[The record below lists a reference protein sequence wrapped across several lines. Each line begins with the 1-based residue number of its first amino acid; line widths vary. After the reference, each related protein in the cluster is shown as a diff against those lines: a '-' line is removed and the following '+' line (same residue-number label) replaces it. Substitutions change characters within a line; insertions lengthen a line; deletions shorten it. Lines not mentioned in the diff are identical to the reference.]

1 MNRINKVL
9 QWNYVTAKY
18 ASKNID
24 KIWFSRFTNMVDS
37 IYASNE
43 NVFKFNLTCKPTTDS
58 HAFFEICHNDEEMFK
73 FAQSLP
79 CFYDETRLQC
89 VDEQLH
95 FLFLI
100 INNLI
105 NKKRK
110 PEPDNKWTKY
120 LDYFNQALRKI
131 SK

>member
-58 HAFFEICHNDEEMFK
+58 HAFFEICHNDEEMLK

>member
-1 MNRINKVL
+1 MNRIKKVL

-79 CFYDETRLQC
+79 CYYDETRLQC

-100 INNLI
+100 NNNLI
-105 NKKRK
+105 NKK
-110 PEPDNKWTKY
+110 TKT
-120 LDYFNQALRKI
+120 
-131 SK
+131 

>member
-1 MNRINKVL
+1 
-9 QWNYVTAKY
+9 
-18 ASKNID
+18 
-24 KIWFSRFTNMVDS
+24 MVDS

-58 HAFFEICHNDEEMFK
+58 HAFFEIYHNDEEMFK

-79 CFYDETRLQC
+79 CYYDETRLQC

>member
-58 HAFFEICHNDEEMFK
+58 HAFLR
-73 FAQSLP
+73 FA
-79 CFYDETRLQC
+79 
-89 VDEQLH
+89 
-95 FLFLI
+95 I
-100 INNLI
+100 MM
-105 NKKRK
+105 KKCLSSHK
-110 PEPDNKWTKY
+110 VYHVIMTKHVY
-120 LDYFNQALRKI
+120 NV
-131 SK
+131 